1 MWINSK
7 EGITLYGAI
16 PLYFF
21 FIVANFFIIFNKDK
35 NESLF
40 DYKNICIDPLN

>member
-1 MWINSK
+1 MWINSNK
-7 EGITLYGAI
+7 RVLHCMVQYRCTFLH
-16 PLYFF
+16 L
-21 FIVANFFIIFNKDK
+21 ANFFIIFNKDK